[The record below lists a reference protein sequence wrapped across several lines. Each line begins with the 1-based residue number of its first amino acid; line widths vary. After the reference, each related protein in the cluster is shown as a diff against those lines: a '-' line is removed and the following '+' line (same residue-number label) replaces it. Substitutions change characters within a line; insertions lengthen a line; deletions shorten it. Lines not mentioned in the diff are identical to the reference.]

1 MWPRRLLPPGAAL
14 AVVVL
19 LCVVFGCAKPPG
31 PMGPI
36 GPLPAG
42 RHVNIVAARCIV
54 CHGLELVAQQRQDR
68 AGWQVI
74 VDRMDT
80 YGVPISPEDKK
91 VIVDYLS
98 RHLGP

>member
-1 MWPRRLLPPGAAL
+1 MWPRRFLPLGAAL
-14 AVVVL
+14 VVGL
-19 LCVVFGCAKPPG
+19 LLGVVCSGAQSPP
-31 PMGPI
+31 GPI

-42 RHVNIVAARCIV
+42 RHVDVVAARCIV

-80 YGVPISPEDKK
+80 YGVPIPPEDKK

>member
-1 MWPRRLLPPGAAL
+1 MWPSRLLPPGAAL
-14 AVVVL
+14 VVGVLLGVVL
-19 LCVVFGCAKPPG
+19 AWAQPP
-31 PMGPI
+31 GPI

-42 RHVNIVAARCIV
+42 RHVDIVAARCIV

-80 YGVPISPEDKK
+80 YGVPIPPEDKK
-91 VIVDYLS
+91 VILDYLS
-98 RHLGP
+98 EHLGP

>member
-1 MWPRRLLPPGAAL
+1 MWRSRLFQPGVAL
-14 AVVVL
+14 IAGVL
-19 LCVVFGCAKPPG
+19 LGVVFGCAKPL
-31 PMGPI
+31 GPI

-42 RHVNIVAARCIV
+42 RHVDIVAARCVI

-80 YGVPISPEDKK
+80 YGVPIPPEDKK

-98 RHLGP
+98 EHLGP

>member
-1 MWPRRLLPPGAAL
+1 MWLSRVLPPVAL
-14 AVVVL
+14 LVCGVL
-19 LCVVFGCAKPPG
+19 FGMVFGCAKPPG
-31 PMGPI
+31 PI

-42 RHVNIVAARCIV
+42 WHADIVAGRCII
-54 CHGLELVAQQRQDR
+54 CHGLELVAQQRQSR

-80 YGVPISPEDKK
+80 YGVPIRPEDKK

-98 RHLGP
+98 EHLGP

>member
-1 MWPRRLLPPGAAL
+1 MWPSRLLPPGAAL
-14 AVVVL
+14 VVGVLLGVVL
-19 LCVVFGCAKPPG
+19 AWAQPP
-31 PMGPI
+31 GPI

-42 RHVNIVAARCIV
+42 RHVDIVAARCIV

-80 YGVPISPEDKK
+80 YGVPIPPEDKK

>member
-1 MWPRRLLPPGAAL
+1 
-14 AVVVL
+14 
-19 LCVVFGCAKPPG
+19 
-31 PMGPI
+31 MGPI